1 MFINFFFAL
10 KKAGLPVSIGELLDL
25 IEAVDKKVIFASI
38 DDFYQ
43 LSRLILIKNEK
54 YYDRFDQV
62 FNVYFNGIEEF
73 DLGLD
78 ALKNMPRVWLF
89 RAIKR
94 YFSQQEMNKIRSQGN
109 LEELLELFK
118 KRLQEQKERHEGG
131 NRWIGTSG
139 SSPFGAFGYNPEGF
153 RIAQGQSHHRRAI
166 KVWEKREFEDL
177 DEDTELNHRNIQVAL
192 RHLRVFSKDHTKEI
206 FDLPATIQAT
216 AKNSGYLNIQMQFER
231 RNAVK
236 ILLLLDIG
244 GSMDDYVYISRN
256 LFTALKNEFKNMA
269 IFYFHNCVYEAL
281 WKSNYR
287 RQENLFSTEKLI
299 RKYGKDY
306 KVIFVGD
313 ASMSL
318 YEIIRPGGSVEHF
331 NAEAGII
338 WMRRILS
345 YFDHTVWLNPVN
357 EGMWSSIPSIGM
369 VRQLLGG
376 HMFPLTANGI
386 MRAMKAAL

>member
-10 KKAGLPVSIGELLDL
+10 KKAGLPVSISELLDL
-25 IEAVDKKVIFASI
+25 IEAIDKKVIFASI

-43 LSRLILIKNEK
+43 LSRLVLIKNEK
-54 YYDRFDQV
+54 YYDRFDRV
-62 FNVYFNGIEEF
+62 FTTYFNGIEQF
-73 DLGLD
+73 DMSLD
-78 ALKNMPRVWLF
+78 ALEKIPKEWLF

-94 YFSQQEMNKIRSQGN
+94 YFSQQEMNKIHSQGD
-109 LEELLELFK
+109 LEKLLELFK
-118 KRLQEQKERHEGG
+118 KRLQEQKKRHQGG

-153 RIAQGQSHHRRAI
+153 RIAQGQSHHRRAV
-166 KVWEKREFEDL
+166 KLWEKREFEDL
-177 DEDTELNHRNIQVAL
+177 DEDTKLNRRNIQVAL
-192 RHLRVFSKDHTKEI
+192 RHLRVFSKDHTKEV
-206 FDLPATIQAT
+206 FDLPATIRAT

-231 RNAVK
+231 HNTVK
-236 ILLLLDIG
+236 VLLLLDIG

-256 LFTALKNEFKNMA
+256 LFTALKNEFNNME

-281 WKSNYR
+281 WKSNHR

-299 RKYGKDY
+299 GKYGKDY

-313 ASMSL
+313 ASMSP
-318 YEIIRPGGSVEHF
+318 YEIIYPGGSVEHF

-345 YFDHTVWLNPVN
+345 HFDHTVWLNPVN
-357 EGMWSSIPSIGM
+357 EDMWSSIPSIGM

>member
-62 FNVYFNGIEEF
+62 FNMYFNGIEEF

-78 ALKNMPRVWLF
+78 ALKKMPRVWLF

-118 KRLQEQKERHEGG
+118 KRFQEQKERHEGG

-153 RIAQGQSHHRRAI
+153 RIAQGQSHHHRAI

-244 GSMDDYVYISRN
+244 GSMDNYVYISRN

>member
-1 MFINFFFAL
+1 M
-10 KKAGLPVSIGELLDL
+10 
-25 IEAVDKKVIFASI
+25 
-38 DDFYQ
+38 
-43 LSRLILIKNEK
+43 
-54 YYDRFDQV
+54 
-62 FNVYFNGIEEF
+62 YFNGIEEF

-78 ALKNMPRVWLF
+78 TLKKMPREWLF

-192 RHLRVFSKDHTKEI
+192 RHLRVFSKDHTKEV

-256 LFTALKNEFKNMA
+256 LFTALKNEFKNME

-386 MRAMKAAL
+386 MRAMKATL